1 MKNSVLCYLEET
13 AKRLPDKVA
22 FFDLES
28 EITFMG
34 LRNRAIDLA
43 FTIQSVLSSRRN
55 PILTY
60 LPKSVEN
67 IVAFMGILYSG
78 NFYTP
83 TDIRFPEEKVKSI
96 ISTLKPS
103 AIIVDSKTKEKL
115 GKFAGLD
122 DIPLINLDEI

>member
-1 MKNSVLCYLEET
+1 MMNSVLCYLEET

-22 FFDLES
+22 FFDLEH

-34 LRNRAIDLA
+34 LRKRAIDLA
-43 FTIQSVLSSRRN
+43 FAIQSALPGRRN

-96 ISTLKPS
+96 ISTLNPS
-103 AIIVDSKTKEKL
+103 AIIVDNKTKEKL
-115 GKFAGLD
+115 GKFEGLGD
-122 DIPLINLDEI
+122 LSLIHI